1 MSTRRPPGPST
12 APIRGR
18 QAEAVAAAVPG
29 AIGRAA
35 RNARR
40 AAGHRAAGR
49 ARRPRATAGHRAVT
63 AAVRAYRAGG
73 SLTGPV
79 DLATL
84 AVALTFPAVRERAWL
99 LMDPA
104 HCQAHQ
110 RLWTDLARLAPPGL
124 RIAPFGLLALVAGQ
138 SGNGP
143 LARIA
148 LYQALADGLEHRVDP
163 VLRDLV
169 SSAGPPSPG
178 DLATVLRDLLADP
191 P

>member
-1 MSTRRPPGPST
+1 MLAAST
-12 APIRGR
+12 AHVRGE
-18 QAEAVAAAVPG
+18 QAEVMAEAARH

-35 RNARR
+35 RNARC
-40 AAGHRAAGR
+40 AARRRAAGR
-49 ARRPRATAGHRAVT
+49 DHRPNATAGHRAIT

-73 SLTGPV
+73 SVTSPE

-84 AVALTFPAVRERAWL
+84 AVALTFPVARERAWL

-124 RIAPFGLLALVAGQ
+124 RATPACLLALVARQ
-138 SGNGP
+138 SGNGA

-148 LYQALADGLEHRVDP
+148 LDRALADGLGHPMDA
-163 VLRDLV
+163 VLRDIIG
-169 SSAGPPSPG
+169 STTPPSPG
-178 DLATVLRDLLADP
+178 DLVTVLRSLRDGVP
-191 P
+191 RP